1 MIWVTGRLLTGVK
14 KMHSKFLFIIVFFI
28 DFLLSAFNYIS
39 NFITKE
45 INSAQLCDSL
55 LYSFL
60 GLLPI
65 VPLVLISAKI
75 TKMSDVKKLLFTKFI
90 LIVYLII
97 DISSGVLL
105 YNPHFP
111 KYIRIP
117 FYSSSWFFY
126 VKYIMYYRQYQLI
139 PRLLIQVFYWT
150 VFYLLLKEI
159 TNRVTAV
166 KNKNID

>member
-1 MIWVTGRLLTGVK
+1 
-14 KMHSKFLFIIVFFI
+14 MHSKFLFIIVFFI
-28 DFLLSAFNYIS
+28 DFLLSAFNFIS

-65 VPLVLISAKI
+65 VPLGLISAKI

-117 FYSSSWFFY
+117 FELFRLSHILSGS
-126 VKYIMYYRQYQLI
+126 RQKRPDFIFLI
-139 PRLLIQVFYWT
+139 CFIHG
-150 VFYLLLKEI
+150 
-159 TNRVTAV
+159 
-166 KNKNID
+166 

>member
-1 MIWVTGRLLTGVK
+1 
-14 KMHSKFLFIIVFFI
+14 MHSRFLFIIIFFI
-28 DFLLSAFNYIS
+28 DFLLSAFNCILTFIS
-39 NFITKE
+39 KE
-45 INSAQLCDSL
+45 INSAQLFNFL
-55 LYSFL
+55 LYSIL
-60 GLLPI
+60 RLLPI
-65 VPLVLISAKI
+65 VLLVLISAKI
-75 TKMSDVKKLLFTKFI
+75 TKMSDIKKLLFTKFI

-105 YNPHFP
+105 YNPHLP

-139 PRLLIQVFYWT
+139 PGFLIQVFYWT

>member
-1 MIWVTGRLLTGVK
+1 
-14 KMHSKFLFIIVFFI
+14 MHSRFLFIIIFFI
-28 DFLLSAFNYIS
+28 DFLLSAFNCILTFIS
-39 NFITKE
+39 KE
-45 INSAQLCDSL
+45 INSAQLFNFL
-55 LYSFL
+55 LYSIL
-60 GLLPI
+60 RLLPI
-65 VPLVLISAKI
+65 VLLVLISPKI
-75 TKMSDVKKLLFTKFI
+75 TKMSDIKKLLFTKFI

-105 YNPHFP
+105 YNPHLP

-126 VKYIMYYRQYQLI
+126 VQYIIYYKQYHII
-139 PRLLIQVFYWT
+139 PGLLIQVFYWI
-150 VFYLLLKEI
+150 VFYILLKEI

>member
-1 MIWVTGRLLTGVK
+1 MGDRPPAYRSK

-28 DFLLSAFNYIS
+28 DFLLSVFNYIS

-139 PRLLIQVFYWT
+139 PGLLIQVFYWT

>member
-1 MIWVTGRLLTGVK
+1 
-14 KMHSKFLFIIVFFI
+14 MHSKFLFIIIFFI
-28 DFLLSAFNYIS
+28 DFLLSAFNCILTFIS
-39 NFITKE
+39 KE
-45 INSAQLCDSL
+45 INSAQLFNFL
-55 LYSFL
+55 LYSIL
-60 GLLPI
+60 RLLPI
-65 VPLVLISAKI
+65 VLLVLISPKI
-75 TKMSDVKKLLFTKFI
+75 TKMSDIKKLLFTKFI

-105 YNPHFP
+105 YNPHLP

-126 VKYIMYYRQYQLI
+126 VQYIIYYKQYHII
-139 PRLLIQVFYWT
+139 PGLLIQVFYWT